1 MTADPATASVADV
14 RRAIHRKFFTSG
26 PSADPVEVAMSIVG
40 PVLDGGDKRIAE
52 RDALIAQLVA
62 WRDRLLSKDEDEAIL
77 KPEGSAT

>member
-1 MTADPATASVADV
+1 MTLPDPADATSADV

-40 PVLDGGDKRIAE
+40 PVLDGRDKRIAE

-62 WRDRLLSKDEDEAIL
+62 WRDRLLSKDEAEAI
-77 KPEGSAT
+77 PEPKGLA